1 MMQTYHR
8 QPPVTG
14 NRNSR
19 GFSIVELMVAMLISL
34 ILLGGI
40 AQIFMSS
47 KKSFTIQNTLG
58 RQQEN
63 GRYSIDTL
71 AQDLRR
77 AGYYGGNVD
86 NNPGTTLDF
95 SEVAGTLGK
104 QDEDF
109 TCPTGNTN
117 WGRMLDVRIH
127 GLNDTAAGY
136 ACVND
141 GNGYLRGDVLVLHF
155 MAPWFV
161 GGTTSP
167 CSSTPCNLS
176 ADYPTRVFL
185 RTDMVNA
192 RIFQG
197 SNYLDAAND
206 LGGSPSERV
215 AELLARAY
223 YIGPSGTPAPS
234 CTGGQAVPSL
244 YRENLNGSGEP
255 VAQEIA
261 YGVENFQI
269 RYGIDADGDDVVDQ
283 YLDANDAP
291 LNAAAVADR
300 IDAWNQII
308 AARIWVLTRAECPET
323 GFTNTATYTMGD
335 VDYAVNDGYRRQL
348 YQSTV
353 RLRNR

>member
-1 MMQTYHR
+1 MMHTYHR
-8 QPPVTG
+8 QTSGTG
-14 NRNSR
+14 GRNSR

-47 KKSFTIQNTLG
+47 KKSFTVQNTLG

-95 SEVAGTLGK
+95 NEIAGTLGK

-161 GGTTSP
+161 GGTT
-167 CSSTPCNLS
+167 TPGSISDSVYAN
-176 ADYPTRVFL
+176 RVFL

-192 RIFQG
+192 RIFKG
-197 SNYLDAAND
+197 SEEANAAND
-206 LGGSPSERV
+206 LGSSPAERE

-223 YIGPSGTPAPS
+223 YIGPSGTAAPS

-244 YRENLNGSGEP
+244 YRENLNGSGAPE
-255 VAQEIA
+255 AQEIA
-261 YGVENFQI
+261 YGVENFQV

-323 GFTNTATYTMGD
+323 GFTNTATYSMGD

>member
-1 MMQTYHR
+1 MR
-8 QPPVTG
+8 ID
-14 NRNSR
+14 NSKTPAAACR
-19 GFSIVELMVAMLISL
+19 KSFGFSLVELMVALVISL
-34 ILLGGI
+34 ILLGGV
-40 AQIFMSS
+40 AQIFLSS
-47 KKSFTIQNTLG
+47 KKSFTIQDALG

-63 GRYSIDTL
+63 GRYAIDTL
-71 AQDLRR
+71 TQDLRR

-86 NNPGTTLDF
+86 NNTGTSLDF
-95 SEVAGTLGK
+95 NEVAGTLGK

-117 WGRMLDVRIH
+117 WGRMLDLRIL

-141 GNGYLRGDVLVLHF
+141 GSGYLRGDVLVTHF

-161 GGTTSP
+161 GGTT
-167 CSSTPCNLS
+167 TPGVVT
-176 ADYPTRVFL
+176 DYPNRLFL

-197 SNYLDAAND
+197 TNAGDGANA
-206 LGGSPSERV
+206 LGGTPSERV

-223 YIGPSGTPAPS
+223 YIGPSGTAAPA

-244 YRENLNGSGEP
+244 YRENLDNNGQPAAE
-255 VAQEIA
+255 EIA
-261 YGVENFQI
+261 YGVDQFQVK
-269 RYGIDADGDDVVDQ
+269 YGVDTDGDDSVDQ
-283 YLDANDAP
+283 YLDAGETE
-291 LNAAAVADR
+291 LNEQDE
-300 IDAWNQII
+300 WNQVI
-308 AARIWVLTRAECPET
+308 AAHIWMLTRAECPET
-323 GFTNTATYTMGD
+323 GFSNTATYTMGD
-335 VDYAVNDGYRRQL
+335 VAYTPNDSFRRQL